1 MLSDLHHA
9 QQESR
14 RWQLGARLLLWFAAL
29 LGVVLWWH
37 THFRMDTATGAP
49 TSLSAWLGAAIGVS
63 LVLALVARQG
73 ALQSGKTVELAQA

>member
-37 THFRMDTATGAP
+37 THFRMDAATGA
-49 TSLSAWLGAAIGVS
+49 
-63 LVLALVARQG
+63 
-73 ALQSGKTVELAQA
+73 